1 MWKAAI
7 TGFLLLTMAG
17 STAVMAEGA
26 ANRGYRLQSQGGV
39 SPEMESGIAR
49 FKSALQLNAHQER
62 HWPRV
67 EAALRAMDRD
77 KESDTGDRGMLR
89 RIGHRAADIVIS
101 AANIQRL
108 VSAARPLMKTLDDD
122 QRSKALT
129 LARAMGLGSV
139 AAHFN

>member
-7 TGFLLLTMAG
+7 AGFLILAMAG
-17 STAVMAEGA
+17 SSAMAEGTT
-26 ANRGYRLQSQGGV
+26 NRGYRFQSQGT

-49 FKSALQLNAHQER
+49 FKAALRLTPDQQR

-67 EAALRAMDRD
+67 EAALRAMDRNKD
-77 KESDTGDRGMLR
+77 ADDGDRGMLR
-89 RIGHRAADIVIS
+89 RIGHRAVDLVIS
-101 AANIQRL
+101 AASIQRL
-108 VSAARPLMKTLDDD
+108 VSAARPLMKTLDDE
-122 QRSKALT
+122 QRSQALV

>member
-17 STAVMAEGA
+17 STAVMAEGV
-26 ANRGYRLQSQGGV
+26 ANRGYRFQSQGA

-49 FKSALQLNAHQER
+49 FKSALQLTPQQER

-77 KESDTGDRGMLR
+77 KDSDNGDRGMLR
-89 RIGHRAADIVIS
+89 RIGHRAVDLVVS
-101 AANIQRL
+101 ATSIQRL
-108 VSAARPLMKTLDDD
+108 VSAARPLMKTLDDE